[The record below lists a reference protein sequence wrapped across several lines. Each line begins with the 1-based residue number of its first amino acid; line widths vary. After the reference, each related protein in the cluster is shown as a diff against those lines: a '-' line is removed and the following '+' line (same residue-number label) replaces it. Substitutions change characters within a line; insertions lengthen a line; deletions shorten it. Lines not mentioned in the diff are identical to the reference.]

1 MTVKEI
7 REKETGHLKEALG
20 ETRKHLFD
28 LRSQAVTEKLE
39 DPSQLRKT
47 RREIA
52 QMQTI
57 LRQRELE
64 AQPKPAKPEKA
75 TGAKKSPEAKAPVKK
90 VTVRKSPAKK
100 AAPKKKTTAA
110 AAK

>member
-7 REKETGHLKEALG
+7 REKETGHLSEELVEK
-20 ETRKHLFD
+20 RKHLFD

-47 RREIA
+47 RKEIA

-64 AQPKPAKPEKA
+64 AQPKQVRAAKVAAEK
-75 TGAKKSPEAKAPVKK
+75 PAPVKK
-90 VTVRKSPAKK
+90 AAKK
-100 AAPKKKTTAA
+100 TKRTAA